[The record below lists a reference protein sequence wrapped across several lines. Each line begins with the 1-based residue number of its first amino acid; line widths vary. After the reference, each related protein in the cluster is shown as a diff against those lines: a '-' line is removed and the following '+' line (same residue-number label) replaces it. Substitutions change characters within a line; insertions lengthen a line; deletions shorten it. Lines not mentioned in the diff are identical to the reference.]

1 MPVEPQQES
10 VERRKATRHKSF
22 LRGTVHFN
30 NRRSALDCLIR
41 DISDYGARLIF
52 SGTVTLPDM
61 IELHVPQKEHTS
73 RARVIWR
80 HGREVGVAFTQHVAM
95 EGIAEGGEISERIQR
110 LEADVAA
117 LKRLVRQLKA
127 ETAHE
132 FEGD

>member
-1 MPVEPQQES
+1 MPLEPQQES
-10 VERRKATRHKSF
+10 VERRKAMRQKSF
-22 LRGTVHFN
+22 LRGTVYFN

-80 HGREVGVAFTQHVAM
+80 HGREVGVAFAQHVSM
-95 EGIAEGGEISERIQR
+95 EGIAEGGELSERVQR
-110 LEADVAA
+110 LEAEVAA

-127 ETAHE
+127 ETSHE